1 MLTLGAIAVLVSV
14 STALVG
20 PVTFFGLLVSN
31 LAYQVMGSDKHK
43 YTIPAA
49 TMLSVIFLVGGQT
62 LLERVLGLN
71 TTVSVVIE
79 FVGGVMF
86 LVLILRKGRR

>member
-1 MLTLGAIAVLVSV
+1 
-14 STALVG
+14 
-20 PVTFFGLLVSN
+20 
-31 LAYQVMGSDKHK
+31 
-43 YTIPAA
+43 
-49 TMLSVIFLVGGQT
+49 GQT

>member
-1 MLTLGAIAVLVSV
+1 
-14 STALVG
+14 
-20 PVTFFGLLVSN
+20 
-31 LAYQVMGSDKHK
+31 
-43 YTIPAA
+43 
-49 TMLSVIFLVGGQT
+49 
-62 LLERVLGLN
+62 LN